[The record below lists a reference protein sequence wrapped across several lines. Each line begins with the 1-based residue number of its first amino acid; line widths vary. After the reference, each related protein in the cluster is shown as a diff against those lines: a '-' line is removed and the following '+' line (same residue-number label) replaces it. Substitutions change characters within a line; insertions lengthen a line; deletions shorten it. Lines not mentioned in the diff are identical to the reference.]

1 MRYKIILFVI
11 LIIHI
16 GCCKRIEND
25 LLNKVN
31 PIGIY
36 GNRLSNGEIYSI
48 DDLLSSPDEK
58 LGMNL
63 LVAGIITDVCP
74 MRGCWL
80 QIKDD
85 NSNSSIRIKVSDG
98 EIVFPLTAK
107 GKNIIAEGKFVKLE
121 LSEKQAK
128 NWKHHLALEKGIELD
143 TSKVVLSSSDYFE
156 YRLNSRSAKYFRLNI
171 SYLEIYILVL

>member
-16 GCCKRIEND
+16 GCSVKESEND

-36 GNRLSNGEIYSI
+36 GNRLSNGAIYSI
-48 DDLLSSPDEK
+48 DDVLSSPDEK

-63 LVAGIITDVCP
+63 LVTGIITDVCP

-85 NSNSSIRIKVSDG
+85 NSNSTIRIKVTDG

-107 GKNIIAEGKFVKLE
+107 GKNIIARF
-121 LSEKQAK
+121 
-128 NWKHHLALEKGIELD
+128 
-143 TSKVVLSSSDYFE
+143 
-156 YRLNSRSAKYFRLNI
+156 
-171 SYLEIYILVL
+171 YIL